1 MPGVVF
7 WHLAAVRL
15 LNGVAYYKLSTCDK
29 VQVRGYNGG
38 MQCLNCGRDVA
49 QKPKGPARR
58 TCSARCRQAVSRSRR
73 QQPLPASMVDGRRW
87 ARADG
92 KRPVTP
98 TGAPAS
104 STNASTWSS
113 FSEVQRG
120 AGDGFGVM
128 LGGGLGCYDLDN
140 ALEDGVLKP
149 WARSVVDAIA
159 EPIVYVERSV
169 SGRGLHVFVEAAEAR
184 GIRRSIGDGSVEK
197 YSYGRFIR
205 CGEPAS
211 LKEVMGDARSTAE
224 EERPA

>member
-1 MPGVVF
+1 
-7 WHLAAVRL
+7 
-15 LNGVAYYKLSTCDK
+15 
-29 VQVRGYNGG
+29 

-49 QKPKGPARR
+49 QKLKGPARR
-58 TCSARCRQAVSRSRR
+58 TCSARCRQAVSRRRR
-73 QQPLPASMVDGRRW
+73 QQPIPAAMTDERRW

-98 TGAPAS
+98 AGAPAS
-104 STNASTWSS
+104 STNSSTWSS
-113 FSEVQRG
+113 FLEVQRG

-140 ALEDGVLKP
+140 ALEGGVLKP
-149 WARSVVDAIA
+149 WARGVVSAIA

-169 SGRGLHVFVEAAEAR
+169 SGCGLHVFVEAAEAR
-184 GIRRSIGDGSVEK
+184 GIRRSIGDGSFEK

-205 CGEPAS
+205 CGEPVS
-211 LKEVMGDARSTAE
+211 LKEVMRDARSTAE

>member
-1 MPGVVF
+1 MVSV
-7 WHLAAVRL
+7 
-15 LNGVAYYKLSTCDK
+15 
-29 VQVRGYNGG
+29 
-38 MQCLNCGRDVA
+38 QCLNCGRDVA
-49 QKPKGPARR
+49 QKLKGPARR
-58 TCSARCRQAVSRSRR
+58 TCSARCRQAVSRRRR
-73 QQPLPASMVDGRRW
+73 QQPIPAAMTDGRRW
-87 ARADG
+87 VRADG

-104 STNASTWSS
+104 STNSNTWSS
-113 FSEVQRG
+113 FPEVQRG

-140 ALEDGVLKP
+140 ALEGGVLKP
-149 WARSVVDAIA
+149 WARGIVAAIA
-159 EPIVYVERSV
+159 EPIVYAERSV

-184 GIRRSIGDGSVEK
+184 GIRRSIGDGSIEK

-205 CGEPAS
+205 CGEPVS

>member
-1 MPGVVF
+1 
-7 WHLAAVRL
+7 
-15 LNGVAYYKLSTCDK
+15 
-29 VQVRGYNGG
+29 
-38 MQCLNCGRDVA
+38 
-49 QKPKGPARR
+49 
-58 TCSARCRQAVSRSRR
+58 
-73 QQPLPASMVDGRRW
+73 MVDDRRW
-87 ARADG
+87 VRADG
-92 KRPVTP
+92 KRPITP
-98 TGAPAS
+98 TGSPAS
-104 STNASTWSS
+104 STRSSTWSS

-140 ALEDGVLKP
+140 ALEGGVLKP

-169 SGRGLHVFVEAAEAR
+169 SGRGLHVFVEVAEAR
-184 GIRRSIGDGSVEK
+184 GIRRSLGDGSVEK

-205 CGEPAS
+205 CGEPTS